1 MVTKSDFSS
10 SALNA
15 RRNRRK
21 IWLVFTLALSAV
33 LAAVFFITLLFGI
46 SFIYSIS
53 FALGAWFL
61 IMGTTIVLGYFST
74 PQMNEDIVE
83 VLGEYVGEPLVAG
96 PHFRFPYFSLEVIV
110 ARVYLGEQRLPLYLD
125 NKDGHRG
132 DVEFQDCS
140 ASLKADFFF
149 QILDSEK
156 ATYNV
161 GDILRVLEEKAEH
174 TVRAFFGVY
183 TLDEAIKMKS
193 VFKLENVVALLDFSK
208 DAPDLIGEDEVDDNG
223 NVVKK
228 KLTAK
233 DMRDIVVTDEELAK
247 TRFFRDLNNWGVKAK
262 SFTITD
268 IDVPLDIK
276 EQRSRVLE
284 AEKNREVAKINIE
297 TAKLD
302 AESVEAK
309 ASGESKRLELE
320 GQGAGK
326 GESSKIKLITDS
338 TNLDP
343 SQVTAYIAELS
354 KWDAVKNNPNITLIE
369 DSSGETNKGF
379 KIGVG
384 IGASQKGKN
393 NKNK

>member
-1 MVTKSDFSS
+1 MTTKSDLSS

-15 RRNRRK
+15 RHNRRK
-21 IWLVFTLALSAV
+21 IWLVYTLAVSAA
-33 LAAVFFITLLFGI
+33 LAVVFFIALLFGI
-46 SFIYSIS
+46 NFTYSIG
-53 FALGAWFL
+53 FASALWL
-61 IMGTTIVLGYFST
+61 LVMGTTLVLGYYST

-83 VLGEYVGEPLVAG
+83 VLGEYIGEPLKAG
-96 PHFRFPYFSLEVIV
+96 PHFRFPFFLLEVIV
-110 ARVYLGEQRLPLYLD
+110 ARVYLGEQRLPLFLD
-125 NKDGHRG
+125 ENDGHKG

-161 GDILRVLEEKAEH
+161 GDILGVLEEKAEH

-208 DAPDLIGEDEVDDNG
+208 DAPDLIEQDKVDDEG
-223 NVVKK
+223 NVIEK
-228 KLTAK
+228 KLTPQG
-233 DMRDIVVTDEELAK
+233 MRNIDVSEEDLAK

-268 IDVPLDIK
+268 IDVPLNIK

-302 AESVEAK
+302 AESVEAR
-309 ASGESKRLELE
+309 AIGESKRLELE

-338 TNLDP
+338 TDLG
-343 SQVTAYIAELS
+343 SSEAAAYIAELS
-354 KWDAVKNNPNITLIE
+354 KWDAIKSNPNITLIE

-379 KIGVG
+379 KIGMG